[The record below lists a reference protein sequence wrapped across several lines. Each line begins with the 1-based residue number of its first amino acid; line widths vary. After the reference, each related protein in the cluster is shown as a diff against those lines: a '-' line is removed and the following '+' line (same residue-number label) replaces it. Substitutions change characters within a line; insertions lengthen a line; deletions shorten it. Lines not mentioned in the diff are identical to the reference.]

1 MVDAGSAA
9 NPTIKVVKIDG
20 FGDKA
25 NIPHGAIDAVT
36 ARERSY
42 SVIFYHLVPGAWL
55 TILLAI
61 YASKKPLLQ

>member
-1 MVDAGSAA
+1 MQYDVPA
-9 NPTIKVVKIDG
+9 NPTVKVVKIDG

-42 SVIFYHLVPGAWL
+42 SVIFYRLCLVHGSA
-55 TILLAI
+55 AVRRS
-61 YASKKPLLQ
+61 Y